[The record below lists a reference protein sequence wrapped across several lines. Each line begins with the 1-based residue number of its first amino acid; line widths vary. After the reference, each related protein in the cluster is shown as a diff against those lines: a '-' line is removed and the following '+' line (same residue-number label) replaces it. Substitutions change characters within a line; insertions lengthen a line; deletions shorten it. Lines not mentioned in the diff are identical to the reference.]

1 MFSRHFDST
10 FVIGRGSA
18 AMWYHAGSR
27 VLKCGASLIV
37 ARFALCFWPTV
48 TILIMSLFRFLA
60 CLPFMGTF
68 QVCRKGFARASS
80 HVLVGAV
87 VLIMRSM
94 TTAYVGH
101 VGEKLR

>member
-1 MFSRHFDST
+1 M
-10 FVIGRGSA
+10 
-18 AMWYHAGSR
+18 
-27 VLKCGASLIV
+27 
-37 ARFALCFWPTV
+37 FWPTV

-60 CLPFMGTF
+60 RLPFMGTF

-87 VLIMRSM
+87 VLIIRSM